1 MTGDIS
7 VFWDES
13 ENTVKCKLPIT
24 SPTSKVRVKRKGLE
38 PVATRQVKLCEDDYI
53 EWQISYGEVKKLS
66 EFGEILALAYKNG
79 IVKKD
84 DINEVKKEFENTKT
98 FEELY
103 KISREET
110 GKDYHKF
117 KVLYEKTPILR
128 YEFDDGHYIDIV
140 LRHKQRAVGYQAM
153 VYIYIPIDK
162 VEPKNLVGRRA
173 NPRERVVWTPKKEHI
188 LGLLKAFLIASK
200 DHRNDMI
207 KIIEKITQS

>member
-1 MTGDIS
+1 
-7 VFWDES
+7 VE
-13 ENTVKCKLPIT
+13 
-24 SPTSKVRVKRKGLE
+24 
-38 PVATRQVKLCEDDYI
+38 LCEEDYI

-66 EFGEILALAYKNG
+66 EFGEILALVYKNG

-98 FEELY
+98 FEEAY

-117 KVLYEKTPILR
+117 KVLYEKTSILR

-140 LRHKQRAVGYQAM
+140 LRHKQRAVEYQAM

-162 VEPKNLVGRRA
+162 V
-173 NPRERVVWTPKKEHI
+173 
-188 LGLLKAFLIASK
+188 
-200 DHRNDMI
+200 
-207 KIIEKITQS
+207 